1 MALKLGEKKEKEE
14 RGELKM
20 EGEVVGR
27 NRKGGKSSR
36 RDKEIGGQKRGTREE
51 EREEGASGQK
61 RFRTVVKIP
70 SS

>member
-20 EGEVVGR
+20 EGEEVGKNFKIGR
-27 NRKGGKSSR
+27 QEVCRR

-51 EREEGASGQK
+51 EREEGASG
-61 RFRTVVKIP
+61 
-70 SS
+70 